1 MRQPYYCKD
10 EGDVMYNISEIASIL
25 GTTTYTLRYYEKE
38 NLLSP
43 RRNANGERMYSEAE
57 LNWLQFVMKLKQ
69 TQMPIAK
76 IRKYAE
82 LFKEGEH
89 TAEARLQ
96 LLDDHRKAIQKQ
108 LENLLETEKLLDKKI
123 NAYKEMIRQ

>member
-1 MRQPYYCKD
+1 
-10 EGDVMYNISEIASIL
+10 MYNISEIASIL
-25 GTTTYTLRYYEKE
+25 GTTTHTLRYYEKE

-76 IRKYAE
+76 IRNYAE

-96 LLDDHRKAIQKQ
+96 LLDDHRKAIKKQ
-108 LENLLETEKLLDKKI
+108 IDNLLETEKLLDI
-123 NAYKEMIRQ
+123 EN